1 MLRVPVVAVSPRESV
16 TLIANCRL
24 PVAVGVPLM
33 TPVLDPIVS
42 GDNEPLAT
50 VNVKPVPEPPTAMK
64 AGEVYPTFTRPG
76 GNGGGVIAIGPLTV
90 MLSWLVEAVF
100 PTESVTLIV
109 NCKVPAIVG
118 IPVMIPVDEPIDS
131 GDNEPVATANVYPLP
146 EPPLAVK
153 AGEV

>member
-1 MLRVPVVAVSPRESV
+1 MTLSWPVVAVSPRESV

-64 AGEVYPTFTRPG
+64 AGEVYHTFTRPV
-76 GNGGGVIAIGPLTV
+76 GNVGGVMARNPVPLLYPCHRV
-90 MLSWLVEAVF
+90 VDCEGRLHNYEY
-100 PTESVTLIV
+100 
-109 NCKVPAIVG
+109 G
-118 IPVMIPVDEPIDS
+118 ID
-131 GDNEPVATANVYPLP
+131 
-146 EPPLAVK
+146 VK
-153 AGEV
+153 ARILEFEGCHTYKR